1 MTIPVLNAIAPE
13 IKKFLSEKK
22 YGVIL
27 YDLFPDS
34 DITAFHSIKLHKK
47 KSNGIILLGNETQL
61 EFLSRIIYDK
71 LLSVERRD
79 GFWGGIIEDG
89 NKLILVYSFYKDQE
103 VDYVIDLL
111 GFKFRYDLINICE
124 MMLSEL
130 SFIQIK
136 VNGIIVDNRKLDLK
150 NVKNASTT
158 LPTIKQTGT
167 IYH

>member
-1 MTIPVLNAIAPE
+1 MTIPGLNAIDPK
-13 IKKFLSEKK
+13 IKKFLDEKK

-34 DITAFHSIKLHKK
+34 DITAFHRIKLHKK
-47 KSNGIILLGNETQL
+47 KSNGIILIGNENQL

-89 NKLILVYSFYKDQE
+89 NKLVLIYSFYKDQE
-103 VDYVIDLL
+103 VDYVVDLL

-130 SFIQIK
+130 SFIQVKI
-136 VNGIIVDNRKLDLK
+136 NGIIVDSRKLDLED
-150 NVKNASTT
+150 VKNASTT
-158 LPTIKQTGT
+158 LPTINKTGI